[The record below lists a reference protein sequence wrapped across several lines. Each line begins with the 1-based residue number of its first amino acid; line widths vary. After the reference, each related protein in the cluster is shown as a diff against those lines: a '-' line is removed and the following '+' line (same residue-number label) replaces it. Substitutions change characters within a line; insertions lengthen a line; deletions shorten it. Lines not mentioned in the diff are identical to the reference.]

1 MVTFRFLKSKFAY
14 RIFLVFIICAIV
26 PMVILAIISFFQVSD
41 QLVDNSQNRLHR
53 EALNLGMSIME
64 RLIFAE
70 AEMDVVAT
78 HHAQYPEAGLNTI
91 SDELMECFGGLAIMS
106 QDGSFLRTLSG
117 DTRRWPTFTTKLKN
131 SVITRRALIFTSHR
145 RDGSALVFMGKE
157 GKDETGREIIILAEI
172 KPHYLLGLPQEEQN
186 TFGTI
191 GVSIVEEGRIIVST
205 MNWEQNRSIMSSLMS
220 NSSPIGSFSWS
231 QGKDDYLASKA
242 PLFLAS
248 RFNGPLWSLV
258 MSEQKAEIYMPVAS
272 FKYTFILVTILAL
285 VVVMFL
291 STNQIRRYLVP
302 LERLKEG
309 TLRITKG
316 DFSSRVNIK
325 SNDEFE
331 DLANSFNTMA
341 TKVDQQFKALDTMA
355 SIDRAILSVLDSDM
369 IINTFLKRIGD
380 ILPCDAAGVCFRQ
393 DDSGMRWINHIR
405 NNFKNGDEYPEIH
418 RPNEEELSLLQN
430 NPEFLILT
438 NNGPVPQYLTS
449 LVKQGLKTFLV
460 LPVIMNRQ
468 IKAIAYLASFSQN
481 TFSSDYK
488 IHARQM
494 TDRMAVAFSNADLVH
509 QLNNLNWGTLKALA
523 RVVDAKSPW
532 TAGHSERVA
541 AMAVRIGEALRLNR
555 RQIDDLGKAGMLH
568 DIGKVS
574 TPRAILDKPSKLTA
588 EEYGI
593 IKEHPEKGANILEPI
608 TQYAEMIPVVRQHHE
623 RYDGKGYPN
632 GLLGS
637 ELTLGARILA
647 VADAF
652 DAMTSDRPY
661 RRGMNIYD
669 AVREIKQEAGQQ
681 FDPRVVQAF
690 LKVMAEDDLKEKCA

>member
-1 MVTFRFLKSKFAY
+1 MVKFRFLKSKFAY
-14 RIFLVFIICAIV
+14 RIFLIFIICAIV
-26 PMVILAIISFFQVSD
+26 PMVILSVISFFQVSD
-41 QLVDNSQNRLHR
+41 QLVENSKDRLHR

-78 HHAQYPEAGLNTI
+78 HYAHYPEVGLNKV
-91 SDELMECFGGLAIMS
+91 SGDLMECFGGLAIMS
-106 QDGSFLRTLSG
+106 QDGTFSRTLLG
-117 DTRRWPTFTTKLKN
+117 DTRRWPVLTTEQKN
-131 SVITRRALIFTSHR
+131 RITTGKALIFTSHR
-145 RDGSALVFMGKE
+145 DNGSALIFMSKRIE
-157 GKDETGREIIILAEI
+157 NETGREITFLAEI
-172 KPHYLLGLPQEEQN
+172 KPHYLLGLPREVEN

-191 GVSIVEEGRIIVST
+191 GVSIAEEGRVIVST
-205 MNWEQNRSIMSSLMS
+205 MNWEQNRSLMSSLKV
-220 NSSPIGSFSWS
+220 NSSLIGSFSWS

-258 MSEQKAEIYMPVAS
+258 LRAPKAEIYMPVAS
-272 FKYTFILVTILAL
+272 FKYTFILVTLLAL
-285 VVVMFL
+285 VVVMLL

-302 LERLKEG
+302 LERLQEG
-309 TLRITKG
+309 TQRITKG
-316 DFSSRVNIK
+316 DFSSRVSIK

-369 IINTFLKRIGD
+369 IISTFLKRIGD

-393 DDSGMRWINHIR
+393 DDPGLRWINHIR
-405 NNFKNGDEYPEIH
+405 NIFKNHDEYPEIH
-418 RPNEEELSLLQN
+418 RPSEEDLSLLQN

-438 NNGPVPQYLTS
+438 NDGPVPQYLTS
-449 LVKQGLKTFLV
+449 LVQERMKTFVV
-460 LPVIMNRQ
+460 LPVIMNKQ

-481 TFSSDYK
+481 AFSSDYK
-488 IHARQM
+488 IHARQV
-494 TDRMAVAFSNADLVH
+494 TDRLAVAFSNADLVH

-555 RQIDDLGKAGMLH
+555 RQIEDLGKAGMLH

-593 IKEHPEKGANILEPI
+593 IKEHPEKGASILEPI

-632 GLLGS
+632 GLLGP

-690 LKVMAEDDLKEKCA
+690 LRVMADDDLKEKCA

>member
-1 MVTFRFLKSKFAY
+1 
-14 RIFLVFIICAIV
+14 
-26 PMVILAIISFFQVSD
+26 MVILAVISFFQVSD
-41 QLVDNSQNRLHR
+41 QLADNSQNRLHR

-70 AEMDVVAT
+70 AEMDVVST
-78 HHAQYPEAGLNTI
+78 YYAQSAEVGLNKI
-91 SDELMECFGGLAIMS
+91 SGDLMECFGGLAIIS
-106 QDGSFLRTLSG
+106 QDGSLLRTLLG
-117 DTRRWPTFTTKLKN
+117 DTRRWPALTTKLRN
-131 SVITRRALIFTSHR
+131 RIITGKALIFTSHR
-145 RDGSALVFMGKE
+145 DDGSALVFMGKKI
-157 GKDETGREIIILAEI
+157 KDKAGREITFLAEI
-172 KPHYLLGLPQEEQN
+172 KSHYLLGLPPEEQN
-186 TFGTI
+186 TFGTVR
-191 GVSIVEEGRIIVST
+191 VSIAERGRIIVST
-205 MNWEQNRSIMSSLMS
+205 MTWEQNRNLMSSLMS

-248 RFNGPLWSLV
+248 RFNGPLWTLV
-258 MSEQKAEIYMPVAS
+258 LSEPKAEVYMPVAS

-285 VVVMFL
+285 VVVMLL

-302 LERLKEG
+302 LERLQEG

-316 DFSSRVNIK
+316 DFSSRVDIK

-331 DLANSFNTMA
+331 DLADSFNTMA

-405 NNFKNGDEYPEIH
+405 SIFKNGDEYPEIH
-418 RPNEEELSLLQN
+418 RPNEEDLSLLQN

-438 NNGPVPQYLTS
+438 DDGPLPLYLMS
-449 LVKQGLKTFLV
+449 LVHQGLKSFLV

-468 IKAIAYLASFSQN
+468 IKAIAYLASFRQN
-481 TFSSDYK
+481 AFSRDYQ
-488 IHARQM
+488 IHARQV
-494 TDRMAVAFSNADLVH
+494 TDRMAVAFSNAYLVH
-509 QLNNLNWGTLKALA
+509 ELNNLNWGTLKALA

-541 AMAVRIGEALRLNR
+541 AMAVKIGEALRLNR

-593 IKEHPEKGANILEPI
+593 IKEHPEKGASILEPI
-608 TQYAEMIPVVRQHHE
+608 TQYAEMIPVVLQHHE
-623 RYDGKGYPN
+623 RYDGQGYPK
-632 GLLGS
+632 GLLGP

-661 RRGMNIYD
+661 RRGMNIYE

-690 LKVMAEDDLKEKCA
+690 LRVMAEDDLKEKCA